1 MCHGARLPGQAIP
14 TAVQMRNY
22 IIVILLFDH
31 QCSWLA
37 APQWAVIWYNNQPK
51 VGAPCVLQTHTP
63 KSSSLANSFSQIIVL
78 HNGPAVAQTP
88 IWAENCKSSS
98 IDDCKYSSSI
108 DSVAQFPAFSRRSF
122 DAPALHSAELPPR
135 RIDCVP

>member
-22 IIVILLFDH
+22 IIDILLFDH

-63 KSSSLANSFSQIIVL
+63 L
-78 HNGPAVAQTP
+78 PTAVRLLGNRTLYIP
-88 IWAENCKSSS
+88 
-98 IDDCKYSSSI
+98 
-108 DSVAQFPAFSRRSF
+108 SRRN
-122 DAPALHSAELPPR
+122 LLLLLLKL
-135 RIDCVP
+135 